1 MQHKSKTET
10 EEHMMSDSD
19 KAATYFGRGSNS
31 KAANDLMKSNP
42 AEYKRLKE
50 VALADGRLDRS
61 EHLNPNIRDRWN
73 PKQFSA
79 EELQILAEVP
89 ESDTAKYFGAGAIFG
104 AATDLQKM
112 AQEDALRYQRLRQAA
127 QLRGKIET
135 RPSQPTPQPKPVNQ
149 FFKLSDELA
158 DQAGLPRGYE
168 TNQVGLAT
176 VLKVVLEVK
185 ERKAEAERAAA
196 KTAAQLERDRKA
208 DESAAE
214 FGRLLEYNRQHA
226 AAKQTTTE

>member
-1 MQHKSKTET
+1 
-10 EEHMMSDSD
+10 MMSDSD

-31 KAANDLMKSNP
+31 KAAHDLMKSNP
-42 AEYKRLKE
+42 TEYKRLKE
-50 VALADGRLDRS
+50 ISIADGRLDRS
-61 EHLNPNIRDRWN
+61 AHLNPNVRDRWN
-73 PKQFSA
+73 PRQFTQ
-79 EELQILAEVP
+79 EELTLLAEVP

-104 AATDLQKM
+104 AATALQKM

-158 DQAGLPRGYE
+158 DQAGLPHGYE

-185 ERKAEAERAAA
+185 EKRAEAERLAA
-196 KTAAQLERDRKA
+196 KSAAQLERDRKA

-214 FGRLLEYNRQHA
+214 FGRLLEANR
-226 AAKQTTTE
+226 KQTTTE